1 MNFLKNLFAVFIS
14 LFLFSCGGTWVSTPF
29 PVISDC
35 NDKKDMDLKELE
47 SGILVSVS
55 AGTCGQVGK
64 IFAKKVRCGKSGKI
78 EVLCE

>member
-47 SGILVSVS
+47 SGTLVFLS
-55 AGTCGQVGK
+55 ADTCGKVGK

-78 EVLCE
+78 EVRCE